1 MNKASLDLLADH
13 LRAISNP
20 HKRLEEIVKKI
31 NQMVILDQHDF
42 NENTLKVAIELL
54 NHRTETGKEFSSY
67 DKFLEH
73 LRKWTI
79 FYVSPY

>member
-1 MNKASLDLLADH
+1 
-13 LRAISNP
+13 
-20 HKRLEEIVKKI
+20 
-31 NQMVILDQHDF
+31 MVILDQHDF